1 MKRWMKWTIAIG
13 MGVVIAAESYSVY
26 EYFRPAA
33 KAASAAPAQA
43 APVAQPDD
51 KFAFV
56 NALGRLEP
64 RGRVVRL
71 TASPAVE
78 GARLAQLLVKEGDEI
93 RIGQIVAVLDS
104 QRRLQTAVV
113 EAERQVAI
121 AQAKLAQVQAG
132 GRRGDIAAQEAALQ
146 RLESEQ
152 HNALIEL
159 QRSERLH
166 QSGDVPASELNAR
179 QLAVTTIAKDLA
191 RQRAAIEALK
201 EVRPTDVRF
210 AQAEIESLQA
220 VVHRARVNLELTKVR
235 SLTNGRVLKIHAA
248 PGEAVS
254 SSDSKGMLEI
264 GETDHM
270 YAVAE
275 VFEADVHRVQA
286 GQTVDLTVRTTNQTL
301 RGVVESVGL
310 QIGKRNILDTDP
322 VADLDSRVV
331 EVRVRLDEADSRV
344 VAALTNL
351 RVDVRIDTRHDN
363 APNNAK
369 AKGGR
374 E

>member
-1 MKRWMKWTIAIG
+1 MKRWMKWAIAMVIGAVVVSEGYTI
-13 MGVVIAAESYSVY
+13 Y
-26 EYFRPAA
+26 EYLRPET
-33 KAASAAPAQA
+33 KAANSAPTQA
-43 APVAQPDD
+43 ALAAQLND
-51 KFAFV
+51 KFRFV

-78 GARLAQLLVKEGDEI
+78 GARLARLFVKEGDEI
-93 RIGQIVAVLDS
+93 RVGQIVAVLDS
-104 QRRLQTAVV
+104 HQRLQAAVV

-132 GRRGDIAAQEAALQ
+132 ARQGDIAAQEAALQ

-152 HNALIEL
+152 QNAQIEFS
-159 QRSERLH
+159 RSQRLH
-166 QSGDVPASELNAR
+166 HSGDVPASEVDAR
-179 QLAVTTIAKDLA
+179 RLAVTTIAKDIA
-191 RQRAAIEALK
+191 RQNAAMDALK

-210 AQAEIESLQA
+210 AQAEIASLQA
-220 VVHRARVNLELTKVR
+220 VVHRARVNLELTNVC
-235 SLTNGRVLKIHAA
+235 SLTNGRVLKIHSAL
-248 PGEAVS
+248 GEAVS
-254 SSDSKGMLEI
+254 SSDPKGILEI
-264 GETDHM
+264 GETDQM

-286 GQTVDLTVRTTNQTL
+286 GQTVELTVRTTNQTM
-301 RGVVESVGL
+301 RGVVESIGL

-331 EVRVRLDEADSRV
+331 EVRVRLDEADSRT

-351 RVDVRIDTRHDN
+351 RVDIRINTRHDN
-363 APNNAK
+363 ASD
-369 AKGGR
+369 KGGR